1 MWPSVDLSKTPF
13 TIMSMNDETYSA
25 NALIV
30 ATGATARRLPLESEK
45 RLWGRGISACATC
58 DGSLP
63 IFRNKPLAVIGG
75 GDTAI
80 EEALHLTQF
89 ASMVYLVHRRDSLRA
104 SNVMQDR
111 IKRHPKI
118 TILWNKVVEDFLGE
132 RAVSSLR
139 LKDTQTGEIADLPDR
154 GCI

>member
-1 MWPSVDLSKTPF
+1 MANMRIQAGHYGTRMITEDVMDVDLSKTPF
-13 TIMSMNDETYSA
+13 SITSMNGETYSA
-25 NALIV
+25 NALII
-30 ATGATARRLPLESEK
+30 ATGATARRLPLDSEK

-104 SNVMQDR
+104 SKVMQER
-111 IKRHPKI
+111 IKSHP
-118 TILWNKVVEDFLGE
+118 EDHRSLE
-132 RAVSSLR
+132 QNRRRVS
-139 LKDTQTGEIADLPDR
+139 G
-154 GCI
+154 